1 MSIKNKGKAH
11 SDVRSLEIDVEKLL
25 TPDRQFIVGEYKL
38 MNYFMALFF
47 LALFGVGLYDAI
59 ARNFRNIDYQSYVL
73 ALAIIPFLFVIRRL
87 RSGKVYIRINSKGIY
102 QDERLVTPWS
112 GLLNAALT
120 QEEKKRMIEM
130 GDKFIL
136 QLDYRKPGETKSF
149 RRKIPLTN
157 TQNKSEEEVLAAVKY
172 FWASYNRNAGS

>member
-1 MSIKNKGKAH
+1 MKKRKAGGAT
-11 SDVRSLEIDVEKLL
+11 SDVRSLEIDVASLL

-38 MNYFMALFF
+38 MNYFMAFFF

-59 ARNFRNIDYQSYVL
+59 ARNFRNIDYQSYVF
-73 ALAIIPFLFVIRRL
+73 ALAIIPFVFIIRKL
-87 RSGKVYIRINSKGIY
+87 RMGKVYIRINSKGIY

-157 TQNKSEEEVLAAVKY
+157 TQNKSEEEVLAAVRY
-172 FWASYNRNAGS
+172 FWVLYNKSVVV